1 MHDKVTAG
9 HLGLSKT
16 YEKLRQKYYWKNMYA
31 DCAHWVKT
39 CADCSTR
46 KIPKRHPK
54 APLLPIPVER
64 PFDRVAVDCSAP
76 FPATHSNNRYIVIF
90 TDYLTRWPEG
100 FAISNVEA
108 TTIAELLVDH
118 ILARHGAPRTLL
130 SDRGANFLSKLV
142 LAVCDIIH
150 TKKLST

>member
-31 DCAHWVKT
+31 DYAHWVKT

-54 APLLPIPVER
+54 APLFSIPVER

-76 FPATHSNNRYIVIF
+76 FPATHSNNWYIVIF

-100 FAISNVEA
+100 FAVSNVEA

-150 TKKLST
+150 TKKLNT

>member
-31 DCAHWVKT
+31 DYAHWVKT

-76 FPATHSNNRYIVIF
+76 FPATHSNNWYIVIF

-100 FAISNVEA
+100 FAVSNVEA

-142 LAVCDIIH
+142 SAVCDIIH
-150 TKKLST
+150 TKKLNT